1 MLVASFMHDH
11 ETIWIKPAGIWLKCN
26 VVGALF
32 ASEEKCGIGIC
43 FRDSSGSFVQAHTMV
58 FPFNVTTAKYE
69 ATTLKYA
76 LLFAMTNGF
85 EGVNFES
92 NCQQV
97 VNALINDCMYENELG
112 TLLAT
117 YVYSFFKC

>member
-1 MLVASFMHDH
+1 MHDH
-11 ETIWIKPAGIWLKCN
+11 ETTWKKPATTWLKCN
-26 VVGALF
+26 VDGAVF
-32 ASEEKCGIGIC
+32 ALEGKCCIGIC
-43 FRDSSGSFVQAHTMV
+43 FRDSSGSLVQAHTMV

-112 TLLAT
+112 TFVSHLRLFFLQMLAT
-117 YVYSFFKC
+117 T